1 MQETYRAFVSDNG
14 PRFADLF
21 NHLLASDTPLV
32 FHCTA
37 GKDRTG
43 FAAALILM
51 ALGVP
56 RPVVMQD
63 YLLTNEL
70 LRIES
75 APAYGV
81 PREVMQV
88 LWRVQEDFLDAA
100 LHAVDADH
108 GGVEKYLKTAL
119 GVGPLERK
127 RLAELYLQK

>member
-1 MQETYRAFVSDNG
+1 M
-14 PRFADLF
+14 
-21 NHLLASDTPLV
+21 
-32 FHCTA
+32 
-37 GKDRTG
+37 
-43 FAAALILM
+43 
-51 ALGVP
+51 
-56 RPVVMQD
+56 
-63 YLLTNEL
+63 
-70 LRIES
+70 RIES